1 SLGVEQ
7 HAPNRGGFGR
17 PVRTGEL
24 EIVNDLG
31 LHARAASKL
40 VALAN
45 KFNAEVWVGSNG
57 REVNAKSILGV
68 LMLAAAKGST
78 VTLRCEGAPSE
89 QAFTE
94 LRKLV
99 EDGFGE
105 L

>member
-1 SLGVEQ
+1 MTI
-7 HAPNRGGFGR
+7 RI
-17 PVRTGEL
+17 GEL

-45 KFNAEVWVGSNG
+45 KFDAEVWVGNNG

-78 VTLRCEGAPSE
+78 VTLRCEGTQGE
-89 QAFTE
+89 QAFSE
-94 LRKLV
+94 LSRLV